1 MADLL
6 SYPALVETPYITV
19 EIAGVTFGLYQKRG
33 NAITF
38 PNFVKSLNIVKI
50 NGQLNTYSL
59 KLTYQ
64 IQAGEDPNYMDAIF
78 SKNKSM
84 YGYQKIILNYGDMSS
99 PSFIFKKEEAIAT
112 KIKVNTDFSS
122 SRIDYTLDCTST
134 KLQLLSNSFSFPPV
148 EAKPSDVMI
157 NLICNKKYGIQD
169 VLPGMSSKSLIRS
182 LGLIASDD
190 KKVKIEGK
198 ENVDILY
205 YLNYLTECMSPVND
219 PVDTIKKSAIYK
231 LTIEDDYD
239 GKVGGAYLKV
249 TKVEKNRSTLNNDSP
264 DVYSVDIGYP
274 GNNFVSGF
282 TVNYND
288 EWSIYYDYSM
298 NLNQNNYVRT
308 INNKGELES
317 IFSPAL
323 TTSRKY
329 KYTTESDK
337 SWWTA
342 MTEFPV
348 TATLTIKGLLKPA
361 ILMDKIRINT
371 YFYGLKHVSS
381 GLYIITK
388 QEDSVTESGYKTTL
402 SLTRVSAD
410 TLK

>member
-1 MADLL
+1 
-6 SYPALVETPYITV
+6 
-19 EIAGVTFGLYQKRG
+19 
-33 NAITF
+33 
-38 PNFVKSLNIVKI
+38 
-50 NGQLNTYSL
+50 
-59 KLTYQ
+59 
-64 IQAGEDPNYMDAIF
+64 
-78 SKNKSM
+78 M

-134 KLQLLSNSFSFPPV
+134 KLQLLANSFSFPPV

-388 QEDSVTESGYKTTL
+388 QEDSVTETGYKTTL

-410 TLK
+410 ILK

>member
-134 KLQLLSNSFSFPPV
+134 KLQLLANSFSFPPV

-274 GNNFVSGF
+274 GENLVTRFQLVDDQS
-282 TVNYND
+282 
-288 EWSIYYDYSM
+288 WALLYDYSNNVHEQDYVYRLDNDGYM
-298 NLNQNNYVRT
+298 ITEYSKNL
-308 INNKGELES
+308 S
-317 IFSPAL
+317 
-323 TTSRKY
+323 TSNRY
-329 KYTTESDK
+329 HTTTEAQR
-337 SWWTA
+337 SWWTD
-342 MTEFPV
+342 MT
-348 TATLTIKGLLKPA
+348 
-361 ILMDKIRINT
+361 
-371 YFYGLKHVSS
+371 
-381 GLYIITK
+381 
-388 QEDSVTESGYKTTL
+388 
-402 SLTRVSAD
+402 
-410 TLK
+410 